1 MTDEQKARRKAA
13 MEKLLKFV
21 NSRDVFPY
29 QEDYDREFT
38 ESEQYQL
45 LKDLGAEDDLRL
57 FRADNPRLAI
67 FAILNI
73 EALRHMRRQKG
84 EPEFITIN
92 ERLSWH
98 QDNELAFN

>member
-1 MTDEQKARRKAA
+1 MTDEQKKARKEA
-13 MEKLLKFV
+13 MDKLLKFV

-57 FRADNPRLAI
+57 FKADNPRLAI

-73 EALRHMRRQKG
+73 EALRHMRGQKG
-84 EPEFITIN
+84 EPEFITMN
-92 ERLSWH
+92 EGLSWH
-98 QDNELAFN
+98 QDNGLAFN

>member
-1 MTDEQKARRKAA
+1 MTKRQEA
-13 MEKLLKFV
+13 MDRLLKFI

-38 ESEQYQL
+38 EEEQYQL

-57 FRADNPRLAI
+57 FKADNPRLAI

-73 EALRHMRRQKG
+73 EALNYMRGQKG
-84 EPEFITIN
+84 EPESIRN
-92 ERLSWH
+92 EGLSWH
-98 QDNELAFN
+98 RDNELAFQ

>member
-1 MTDEQKARRKAA
+1 MADEQKARRKAA
-13 MEKLLKFV
+13 MEKLLEFV

-45 LKDLGAEDDLRL
+45 LEDLGVEDDLKL

-73 EALRHMRRQKG
+73 EALRHTRRQKG
-84 EPEFITIN
+84 EPEFITMN
-92 ERLSWH
+92 EGLSWH
-98 QDNELAFN
+98 QDNLALN

>member
-13 MEKLLKFV
+13 MEKLLEFV

-57 FRADNPRLAI
+57 FKADNPRLAI

-73 EALRHMRRQKG
+73 EALRYMRRQKG

-92 ERLSWH
+92 KGLFWH
-98 QDNELAFN
+98 QDNGFAFN